1 MKILIIKIAYIGDVL
16 LTTPLFY
23 NLKQHYGE
31 SCTLDILVNE
41 GTQGILSMQYLN
53 TIHTLKRSR
62 NKLQRIK
69 DDLKLLKAIKKA
81 KYDRVISLTAGDR
94 STFLAFWSGAKIRVG
109 FPPKA
114 FWAKNIYTLK
124 LTQKY
129 QHALENNLEAL
140 KILNIPILS
149 KKVLPP
155 TPQKTE
161 KLQNLPQTFIH
172 LHLFSRCFYK
182 CLSDSFCAKMI
193 DFITY
198 NYQTHCILTAANDS
212 KESKKLHNILKLCQ
226 SKPLFF
232 DGTLNLAEV
241 TFLNSKALAFI
252 GVDTGIMHLSAAN
265 DTPTFAFFG
274 PSYVKVWGPWDNA
287 LESNFYPNSNGIQ
300 QMGKHLVYQ
309 ETLQCVPC
317 GKEGCNDSQ
326 KSDCLLI
333 KLNEAKALQSLKD
346 FLNPL
351 FQKKLNNK

>member
-23 NLKQHYGE
+23 NLKQYYGE

-53 TIHTLKRSR
+53 AIHTLKRSQ

-69 DDLKLLKAIKKA
+69 DDLKLLRTIKKA
-81 KYDRVISLTAGDR
+81 KYDMVISLTAGDR
-94 STFLAFWSGAKIRVG
+94 SAFLAFWSGAKIRVG

-129 QHALENNLEAL
+129 QHTLENNLEAL
-140 KILNIPILS
+140 RILNIPILS
-149 KKVLPP
+149 KKVLPKISQE
-155 TPQKTE
+155 TK
-161 KLQNLPQTFIH
+161 KLHNLPQTFIH

-182 CLSDSFCAKMI
+182 CLNDSFCAKII
-193 DFITY
+193 DFITHHY
-198 NYQTHCILTAANDS
+198 STNCVLTAANDP
-212 KESKKLHNILKLCQ
+212 KESKKLQNILKLCQ

-232 DGTLNLAEV
+232 DGTLTLAEV
-241 TFLNSKALAFI
+241 SLLNSKALAFI

-287 LESNFYPNSNGIQ
+287 LESSTYTNSNGIQ
-300 QMGKHLVYQ
+300 QMGKHYVYQ
-309 ETLQCVPC
+309 EDFQCIPC

-326 KSDCLLI
+326 KSDCLLN
-333 KLNEAKALQSLKD
+333 KLNETKALQSLKG
-346 FLNPL
+346 FLDPL
-351 FQKKLNNK
+351 FQSKLNNK